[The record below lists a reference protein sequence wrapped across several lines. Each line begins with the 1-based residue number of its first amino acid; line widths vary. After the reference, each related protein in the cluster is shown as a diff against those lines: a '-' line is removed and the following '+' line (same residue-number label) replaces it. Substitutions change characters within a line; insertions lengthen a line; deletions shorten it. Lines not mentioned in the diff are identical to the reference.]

1 MKRLWAAAALLA
13 SAGAAAAQSP
23 FEARCESGIGASAAH
38 LSASDQGYTINNT
51 VSYQRLT
58 GMRPPAAGRSYVL
71 GLTRAESRVSIQ
83 LDAKL
88 LVDPQ
93 SGRECIAPQIDVRL
107 SYIPITIY
115 VGREFPP
122 GSCSYQEILA
132 HEMRHLNAYL
142 NHLSK
147 VESVVRA
154 ALDQR
159 FAARPVYAPIGQAK
173 AMLAREID
181 REWMPY
187 IKNELDRVEQLQTEI
202 DSPQEYA
209 RLSRVCK
216 GEVQFLIK
224 QPHKH

>member
-1 MKRLWAAAALLA
+1 MKQLWAAAALLA
-13 SAGAAAAQSP
+13 SAGAAAAQ
-23 FEARCESGIGASAAH
+23 FEARCESAIGATAAH
-38 LSASDQGYTINNT
+38 LSASDQGYRIDNT

-58 GMRPPAAGRSYVL
+58 GMRRPAAGRGHVL
-71 GLTRAESRVSIQ
+71 GLTRAESRVSVQ
-83 LDAKL
+83 LDAKML
-88 LVDPQ
+88 ADPD
-93 SGRECIAPQIDVRL
+93 SGRECIAPEIDVKL

-173 AMLAREID
+173 AMLEREID

-209 RLSRVCK
+209 RLSTVCK

-224 QPHKH
+224 PPHKH